1 MPTFIPLMPEG
12 AIIRATDPP
21 SARPT
26 KSRVSGTASQNVTL
40 DFPEGVAASA
50 IWRILLPSQN
60 RMGVLTSDDLEVVLR
75 YTSQDASGGNVG
87 WQVEAAIAD
96 QGDPFD
102 DVTAASFS
110 AVDVSTNQAYAGA
123 IADEQENTVTLAGL
137 FTGIDTAKNYTLFL
151 KITRLTVGGDLVG
164 GVSLLPSFL
173 VVQSGVGG
181 GTPSGVLIYTNAKRA
196 DSVFFIRG
204 AHWKFDEGA
213 GATAADSSGN
223 ANNLALNAPYTWIAG
238 GAPNG
243 TSPSLQL
250 GNGFATTALT
260 TAQSQDLSLTFVSQS
275 NIGINAGWTLFLRVK
290 PTAAASATLQLVAR
304 KQQQPA
310 TFNAGSWHFGV
321 MGTGAN
327 VGKFVFAVQG
337 GSNNYSSGRIDD
349 GNWHDI
355 VLIKD
360 LSRPAEFARLYVDGA
375 LNATIA
381 ALYPSPDA
389 ANHSFDFRNE
399 GTGGE
404 TPELAEMAFLPLAIP
419 LTVPALL
426 WNGGGGAQRRLDDL
440 ATGLIEIAKI

>member
-1 MPTFIPLMPEG
+1 MPEG

-102 DVTAASFS
+102 NVTAASFS

-137 FTGIDTAKNYTLFL
+137 FTGIDTAKNYTLFI

-164 GVSLLPSFL
+164 GISLLPSFL

-196 DSVFFIRG
+196 DSVFFTPS
-204 AHWKFDEGA
+204 AHWKFADGG
-213 GATAADSSGN
+213 GATASDSSAN
-223 ANNLALNAPYTWIAG
+223 ANDLTLNAPYAWVAG

-243 TSPSLQL
+243 VDPSLQL
-250 GNGFATTALT
+250 SNGFATTALT
-260 TAQSQDLSLTFVSQS
+260 AEQSRDFSLHGGATL
-275 NIGINAGWTLFLRVK
+275 APTLLGWTAFFRVK
-290 PTAAASATLQLVAR
+290 PVLSASAGYQFIFWKETM
-304 KQQQPA
+304 PA
-310 TFNAGSWHFGV
+310 TFNSGSWAVGV
-321 MGTGAN
+321 YGGSGGAN
-327 VGKFVFAVQG
+327 VGRAFLATHG
-337 GSNNYSSGRIDD
+337 GSSIITPARVDNGV
-349 GNWHDI
+349 WHDI
-355 VLIKD
+355 VIIKD
-360 LSRPAEFARLYVDGA
+360 FSRMGEYCKIYVDGVLVTTSA
-375 LNATIA
+375 AISASGADQATHQLI
-381 ALYPSPDA
+381 L
-389 ANHSFDFRNE
+389 RNE
-399 GTGGE
+399 ATGGE
-404 TPELAEMAFLPLAIP
+404 QPEVAEAAFLPFAIP
-419 LTVPALL
+419 TTVPALL